1 MNITSEPILPDSSSY
16 LNVSLSDR
24 EARLTG
30 VGELGIATGSAFP
43 LIEHCD
49 GYVVP
54 PGVKDVS
61 GCPSEPVTHVAF
73 SPVRRMD
80 GVSEL
85 WESRKILISY
95 GPSGRSVTTYRVLL
109 SGADDEWQWLR
120 DGVLV
125 VFD

>member
-1 MNITSEPILPDSSSY
+1 
-16 LNVSLSDR
+16 
-24 EARLTG
+24 
-30 VGELGIATGSAFP
+30 
-43 LIEHCD
+43 
-49 GYVVP
+49 
-54 PGVKDVS
+54 
-61 GCPSEPVTHVAF
+61 
-73 SPVRRMD
+73 MD

-120 DGVLV
+120 DEVLV